1 MTSADI
7 VRELQGARPVASD
20 ALRLRIRTLEPA
32 PARTPGRLLARLRLP
47 ELPRRRGLLI
57 ALPAAALLA
66 VAAAGITGALES
78 GSQPEQL
85 EAGRTAK
92 TAAPSVEDATDH

>member
-32 PARTPGRLLARLRLP
+32 PARAPGRLLARLRLP

-78 GSQPEQL
+78 GSS
-85 EAGRTAK
+85 ARAARGR
-92 TAAPSVEDATDH
+92 PNREDSGALGRGRDHH

>member
-32 PARTPGRLLARLRLP
+32 PARAPGRLLA
-47 ELPRRRGLLI
+47 G
-57 ALPAAALLA
+57 
-66 VAAAGITGALES
+66 
-78 GSQPEQL
+78 
-85 EAGRTAK
+85 
-92 TAAPSVEDATDH
+92 